1 MKKFWLVFAYE
12 YKRQVLRKR
21 FIFAILSM
29 PLMVAFMVGIGYL
42 SVTLNSNPLPVGYVD
57 PYQLLSNP
65 KQVPEA
71 PSSAMKQVEVIRY
84 ESETAARDALN
95 RGEVQAY
102 YVVSANYMSTGEVT
116 MVNNDKVGSNASSS
130 FGNFLKYNIASGL
143 PETTVTR
150 LIDGN
155 NMIIRSQDGKR
166 ELDAN
171 NWISIVLPLL
181 SGVLFFIA
189 VNITGGYL
197 LQAVVEEKENRTME
211 ILVTSVSPTQLMGGK
226 ITGDLMVGLTELFVW
241 ILFAIFGLIIAPRF
255 LPIDQT
261 ISIEPSFL
269 LLLVATF
276 LPAFIV
282 TAGLMGTVGAMA
294 TESREAQQ
302 IAGLFTLPMIV
313 PFWFITSIM
322 FTPNGP
328 IAVGMS
334 LFPLTAPISLPMR
347 AIFTDIPAWQIVV
360 SIGLLW
366 VLAVFSLW
374 LAGRVFRIGMLQYGK
389 RLSLHDVFHRAQE
402 WPICLKHYLF

>member
-29 PLMVAFMVGIGYL
+29 PLMVLFVVGVGYL
-42 SVTLNSNPLPVGYVD
+42 SVTMNNNPLPVGYID
-57 PYQLLSNP
+57 PYNLLSTAN
-65 KQVPEA
+65 QVPDE
-71 PSSAMKQVEVIRY
+71 PSSAVEQVKVISFDN
-84 ESETAARDALN
+84 EAAAKEALN
-95 RGEVQAY
+95 KGELQAY
-102 YVVSANYMSTGEVT
+102 FVISANYMSNGEVT
-116 MVNNDKVGSNASSS
+116 MVNNDKVGGNASSS

-143 PETTVTR
+143 PSTTVTR

-155 NMIIRSQDGKR
+155 NLLIRSQDGKR
-166 ELDAN
+166 EMGAG
-171 NWISIVLPLL
+171 NWINILLPLL

-241 ILFAIFGLIIAPRF
+241 ILFAIIGLLIAPRF
-255 LPIDQT
+255 LPIDQKIT
-261 ISIEPSFL
+261 IEPSFL
-269 LLLVATF
+269 LLLLASF

-282 TAGLMGTVGAMA
+282 TAGLMGTIGSMA

-322 FTPNGP
+322 STPNGP
-328 IAVGMS
+328 LAVGLS

-366 VLAVFSLW
+366 ALAIFSLR
-374 LAGRVFRIGMLQYGK
+374 LAGRVFRMGMLQYGK
-389 RLSLHDVFHRAQE
+389 SLSLNDVFRRA
-402 WPICLKHYLF
+402 

>member
-21 FIFAILSM
+21 FIFAVLSM
-29 PLMVAFMVGIGYL
+29 PLMVLFMVGIGYL
-42 SVTLNSNPLPVGYVD
+42 SVTLNNNSLPVGYVD
-57 PYQLLSNP
+57 PYKLLSTA
-65 KQVPEA
+65 KQVPEG
-71 PSSAMKQVEVIRY
+71 PSSAIEQVEVISFD
-84 ESETAARDALN
+84 SEAAAKEALN
-95 RGEVQAY
+95 KGELQAY
-102 YVVSANYMSTGEVT
+102 FVISANYMSNGEVT
-116 MVNNDKVGSNASSS
+116 MVNNDKVGNNASSS

-143 PETTVTR
+143 PSNTVSR
-150 LIDGN
+150 LINGN
-155 NMIIRSQDGKR
+155 NLIIRSEDGKR
-166 ELDAN
+166 ELGAG
-171 NWISIVLPLL
+171 NWINILLPIL

-241 ILFAIFGLIIAPRF
+241 IVFAIIGLMVAPRF
-255 LPIDQT
+255 LPIDQE
-261 ISIEPSFL
+261 ISVDPSFL
-269 LLLVATF
+269 ILLLASF

-282 TAGLMGTVGAMA
+282 TAGLMGTIGSMA

-322 FTPNGP
+322 STPNGP
-328 IAVGMS
+328 LAVGLS

-366 VLAVFSLW
+366 GLAVFSLW
-374 LAGRVFRIGMLQYGK
+374 LAGRVFRMGMLQYGK
-389 RLSLHDVFHRAQE
+389 SLSLNDVFHRA
-402 WPICLKHYLF
+402 